1 MKTHLLFIFSFLLF
15 PFIAHAQQGNTRSYP
30 IEVGTYNSEFD
41 YSDSQ
46 NTEDFTNNYT
56 GRPSNDVKKA
66 FTYCYADAYTGIDT
80 LINTDGYYN
89 RRTFFYKNGLVVE
102 GYYPER
108 DHLELQKLKEF
119 SEERF
124 TSMYFIGIY
133 RIYGDTLKIQYI
145 RETQSLND
153 AGSGIEK
160 WYKIIDKNTML
171 CINDFNNT
179 TIKRERELSKSY
191 PSDIGDTLRFV
202 PVSVKIPQ
210 PDDNLLKRK
219 WFWCNEQ
226 DWENY
231 MKHLKQAK

>member
-1 MKTHLLFIFSFLLF
+1 MKKVIFILCALCALSSCRGI
-15 PFIAHAQQGNTRSYP
+15 P
-30 IEVGTYNSEFD
+30 
-41 YSDSQ
+41 
-46 NTEDFTNNYT
+46 
-56 GRPSNDVKKA
+56 NDVKKA
-66 FTYCYADAYTGIDT
+66 FTYCYADVYTGIDT

-153 AGSGIEK
+153 AGSGMEK

-171 CINDFNNT
+171 SAILFG
-179 TIKRERELSKSY
+179 L
-191 PSDIGDTLRFV
+191 F
-202 PVSVKIPQ
+202 
-210 PDDNLLKRK
+210 LLV
-219 WFWCNEQ
+219 
-226 DWENY
+226 
-231 MKHLKQAK
+231 